1 MILRAVFFAAGIRL
15 HDLLLPTCA
24 NAQRILKA
32 GAIIDATMN
41 GLQGPQIF
49 AVGQE
54 PAGRNENGSYPVAI
68 NELKETTMMNQVDE
82 FNRARTR
89 MSGDIKTVIADGE
102 DLLKAA
108 ADVSGEGF
116 AVAREKFA
124 EKLGNARAR
133 LADASQ
139 AAVGTARRSA
149 AAADGY
155 VHGNPWTAIG
165 IAGAAGLL
173 IGFLAARR

>member
-1 MILRAVFFAAGIRL
+1 
-15 HDLLLPTCA
+15 
-24 NAQRILKA
+24 
-32 GAIIDATMN
+32 
-41 GLQGPQIF
+41 
-49 AVGQE
+49 
-54 PAGRNENGSYPVAI
+54 
-68 NELKETTMMNQVDE
+68 MMNQVDE

-89 MSGDIKTVIADGE
+89 MAGDIRTVIADGE

-139 AAVGTARRSA
+139 AAAGTARRTA

-155 VHGNPWTAIG
+155 VHDNPWTVIG
-165 IAGAAGLL
+165 IAAAAGIL
-173 IGFLAARR
+173 IGVLAARR

>member
-1 MILRAVFFAAGIRL
+1 
-15 HDLLLPTCA
+15 
-24 NAQRILKA
+24 
-32 GAIIDATMN
+32 
-41 GLQGPQIF
+41 
-49 AVGQE
+49 
-54 PAGRNENGSYPVAI
+54 
-68 NELKETTMMNQVDE
+68 MMNQVDE

-89 MSGDIKTVIADGE
+89 MAGDIRMVIADGE
-102 DLLKAA
+102 DLLKAG

-116 AVAREKFA
+116 AVARARFA

-139 AAVGTARRSA
+139 AAVGTARKTA

-155 VHGNPWTAIG
+155 VRGNPWTVIG
-165 IAGAAGLL
+165 IAAATGIL

>member
-1 MILRAVFFAAGIRL
+1 
-15 HDLLLPTCA
+15 
-24 NAQRILKA
+24 
-32 GAIIDATMN
+32 
-41 GLQGPQIF
+41 
-49 AVGQE
+49 
-54 PAGRNENGSYPVAI
+54 
-68 NELKETTMMNQVDE
+68 MMNQVDE

-89 MSGDIKTVIADGE
+89 MAGDIRMVIADGE

-116 AVAREKFA
+116 AVARARFA

-155 VHGNPWTAIG
+155 VHDNPWTVIG
-165 IAGAAGLL
+165 IAAAAGIL
-173 IGFLAARR
+173 IGVLAARR